1 MTRHNIRPE
10 VKALPPWHFPTAE
23 TLTLDNGMK
32 VLIYRRPGQHVVS
45 ASLAIDLPLTLEDPA
60 AEGVAALT
68 ARTLSDGTLSNPGT
82 AFEDAIES
90 CGAGFDAGVSY
101 SATTVFLDVPVSRFD
116 TAIDLMAEAVRE
128 PTLAD
133 PDFERNRALRLT
145 EIQHQMASPAH
156 LANLA
161 LRRAVI
167 QPGYRSSKLVG
178 GHPAT
183 VGVLTG
189 EDARDFHR
197 RHYSPESATL
207 VVAGD
212 LPDSVRES
220 ITEAF
225 GSWTTAD
232 PIQIPHEHPAPN
244 SPTALLIDRPGS
256 VQADIRLAN
265 FTIDRSDPRWADLQV
280 AARIL
285 GGVFGSRLNR
295 VLREEKGFTY
305 GVGMGNSPLR
315 HGGITAVQTS
325 VRTDVA
331 GETIALLPGLLDV
344 ASHPFTE
351 DEVVSARTFLLGAA
365 PMHYAT
371 AAGVSHAVANLVSVG
386 LTADFIDT
394 THDALSTVTPQTA
407 SQVAIELLPTER
419 ASLVVVGDA
428 EALAPTIREAGW
440 DAQVIPTETISDPEP
455 QPRR

>member
-1 MTRHNIRPE
+1 MSRHNTRPE
-10 VKALPPWHFPTAE
+10 VKALPPWHFPVAE
-23 TLTLDNGMK
+23 THTLDNGLK
-32 VLIYRRPGQHVVS
+32 VLIYQRPGQHVVS
-45 ASLAIDLPLTLEDPA
+45 ASLAIELPLTVENPA
-60 AEGVAALT
+60 DEGVAALT

-82 AFEDAIES
+82 AFLDAVES

-101 SATTVFLDVPVSRFD
+101 SATTVFLDVPASRL
-116 TAIDLMAEAVRE
+116 AAGIDLMAQAVRE
-128 PTLAD
+128 PALAD

-145 EIQHQMASPAH
+145 EIQHQMASPAQ

-161 LRRAVI
+161 LRRAAI
-167 QPGYRSSKLVG
+167 QPKYRSSRLVG

-183 VGVLTG
+183 VGTLTG
-189 EDARDFHR
+189 GDTRDFHR
-197 RHYSPESATL
+197 RHYHPESATL
-207 VVAGD
+207 IVAGD
-212 LPDSVRES
+212 LPNDAGAF
-220 ITEAF
+220 IAEAF
-225 GSWTTAD
+225 GSWATGV
-232 PIQIPHEHPAPN
+232 PGPVGHEHPAPN
-244 SPTALLIDRPGS
+244 PPTALLLDRPGS

-325 VRTDVA
+325 VRTDVV

-344 ASHPFTE
+344 ASRPFTE
-351 DEVVSARTFLLGAA
+351 DEVTSARTFLLGAA

-386 LTADFIDT
+386 LTADFIDA
-394 THDALSTVTPQTA
+394 THAALDSVTPETA
-407 SQVAIELLPTER
+407 SQTAIELLPTEH

-428 EALAPTIREAGW
+428 EALAPAIRDAGW
-440 DAQVIPTETISDPEP
+440 DVEVVPTDTISDPEP
-455 QPRR
+455 QSRR